1 MSEDVGDEVEV
12 TKKVKGFQL
21 IREREVEEMKQV
33 LNTYGGRATLW
44 RLLEECAIY
53 TFGFCG
59 DNDLLNHREGKREVG
74 GWLIREIAEAS
85 PSAYMQMQNEAV
97 SRDTDRGKLKGKK
110 ADG

>member
-12 TKKVKGFQL
+12 TKKTKGFQL
-21 IREREVEEMKQV
+21 IREREIEEMRQV
-33 LNTYGGRATLW
+33 LDTYEGRAMLW

-74 GWLIREIAEAS
+74 GWLIQEIAEANS
-85 PSAYMQMQNEAV
+85 NAYMKMQHEAV
-97 SRDTDRGKLKGKK
+97 SRDTERNKTKGKK
-110 ADG
+110 THG